1 MERQYIAN
9 DTGFPYPAGID
20 GRGRKGLLVL
30 EKTGARAFSSE
41 AELIAKRFVTARQA
55 GDSLPAFP
63 GALPPDLASAY
74 TCQDAAI
81 ALVPD
86 SIAGWKVGLI
96 GKEGA
101 AVFKQDRLAGPI
113 FSGSVR
119 EARAGEQVSF
129 PVFRGGFAAVE
140 AEFLL
145 KLGSDAPPDRT
156 KWTREDARELVAAV
170 HVGVET
176 AGSPLATIN
185 DLGPAAI
192 VADFGNNNGLIIGP
206 ALPEWRTMPIERWH
220 CETFVDD
227 AAVGRGHAGVPPG
240 GPFESLRFLLEL
252 CARRSRPLTAGA
264 WVSTGAITGVHQVV
278 AGQTARVSFGGAGE
292 VLCRAEPHRG
302 ARVAADATRW

>member
-1 MERQYIAN
+1 M
-9 DTGFPYPAGID
+9 TPVSHTLAGID
-20 GRGRKGLLVL
+20 GRGRKGLFVL
-30 EKTGARAFSSE
+30 EKTGARAFSAE
-41 AELIAKRFVTARQA
+41 AEVIAKRFVKARQT

-74 TCQDAAI
+74 ACQDAAI

-86 SIAGWKVGLI
+86 AIAGWKVGLI
-96 GKEGA
+96 GKDLA

-113 FSGSVR
+113 FASSVR
-119 EARAGEQVSF
+119 EARAGEQVGF

-145 KLGSDAPPDRT
+145 QIGRDAPPDRMQ
-156 KWTREDARELVAAV
+156 WTREDARELVAAV

-185 DLGPAAI
+185 DLGPTAI
-192 VADFGNNNGLIIGP
+192 VADFGNNAGLIVGP
-206 ALPEWRTMPIERWH
+206 ALPDWRTTPIERWQ

-227 AAVGRGHAGVPPG
+227 VAVGRGHGGVPPG
-240 GPFESLRFLLEL
+240 GPFESLRFLLEI

-278 AGQTARVSFGGAGE
+278 AGQTARVSFGSAGE
-292 VLCRAEPHRG
+292 LLCRAEPHRG
-302 ARVAADATRW
+302 ARVAADASRW